1 MTLYPHDMLLHGLL
15 KPCGVLGKP
24 ISPSFAKTYLALGTP
39 TEVVSNYGQ
48 AYSQEQ
54 NNG

>member
-1 MTLYPHDMLLHGLL
+1 MWA
-15 KPCGVLGKP
+15 LGKP
-24 ISPSFAKTYLALGTP
+24 ISPSFSETYLALGTH